1 MSSVHSL
8 PNGGIDDSSPPKKF
22 RPRTFVEMQPY
33 IVVYG
38 AIISIP
44 SPVATIYQLGKL
56 NPQIPL
62 PVSRMLK
69 LSAAIFPVQT
79 LMKTVQMDISTP
91 IKEALN
97 PWFAFATVGILQG
110 GVYGQANIY
119 FSKQLGLNK
128 NVNIRG
134 LFRGA
139 GFAAGRDTFSQGL
152 PFMCSD
158 LTRKYIFDKVIPL
171 TSDSGPITIFA
182 NKWAPILSTSILGTY
197 LSQGFMNCQI
207 IMQTDPTL
215 THASTVRTAWQRNG
229 FRLFYRGAEARVGLL
244 LIVNILNVVLLK
256 PAWDGI
262 EIDPENSR
270 I

>member
-1 MSSVHSL
+1 MANQTPSDPTNAPVGSTSAQ
-8 PNGGIDDSSPPKKF
+8 KF
-22 RPRTFVEMQPY
+22 RPRTFAEMQPY
-33 IVVYG
+33 VFAYG
-38 AIISIP
+38 ALISIP

-79 LMKTVQMDISTP
+79 LMKVIQMDISTP

-97 PWFAFATVGILQG
+97 PWFAFASVGIIQG

-134 LFRGA
+134 MFRGA
-139 GFAAGRDTFSQGL
+139 GFAAGRDTFSQGF
-152 PFMCSD
+152 PFMCSNW
-158 LTRKYIFDKVIPL
+158 TRKNIFDRVIPV
-171 TSDSGPITIFA
+171 TNDSGPISLFA

-215 THASTVRTAWQRNG
+215 THISTLRTAWERNG
-229 FRLFYRGAEARVGLL
+229 IKLFYRGAEARVGLL
-244 LIVNILNVVLLK
+244 LIVNILNEVLLK
-256 PAWDGI
+256 PAWAGI
-262 EIDPENSR
+262 PID
-270 I
+270 